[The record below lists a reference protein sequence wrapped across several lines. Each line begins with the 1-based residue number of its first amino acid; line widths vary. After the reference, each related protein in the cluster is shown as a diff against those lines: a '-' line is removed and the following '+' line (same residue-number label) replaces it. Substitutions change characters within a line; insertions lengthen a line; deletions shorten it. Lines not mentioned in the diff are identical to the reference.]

1 MTHVNIPQCVGAQVK
16 CYNMTLKIKMISTL
30 TSFAAD
36 LFKYNQRL
44 PDNLHDLSSSVQCQC
59 KRMKTRQL
67 RNVVQDNIKRH
78 ILTFGG
84 RGSMLR
90 VNLNHYL
97 FACAV
102 FIVSVP

>member
-1 MTHVNIPQCVGAQVK
+1 MTHINIPQCVGPQVK

-44 PDNLHDLSSSVQCQC
+44 PDNLHDLSSCEQCQC
-59 KRMKTRQL
+59 K
-67 RNVVQDNIKRH
+67 N
-78 ILTFGG
+78 FGG
-84 RGSMLR
+84 GMLC
-90 VNLNHYL
+90 VNPNYYL